1 MRVRRFI
8 LLHLCRQFILF
19 VIFSD
24 EQQYSDILPVLKSNA
39 LLINMHNM
47 LLFAKI
53 KTDFYTKL

>member
-8 LLHLCRQFILF
+8 LLHLRRQFILF

-24 EQQYSDILPVLKSNA
+24 EQQYSDILHILKSNA

-47 LLFAKI
+47 RLFAKI

>member
-8 LLHLCRQFILF
+8 LLHLRIQFILF
-19 VIFSD
+19 MIFSD
-24 EQQYSDILPVLKSNA
+24 KTQYSDILPTLKSNA

-47 LLFAKI
+47 RLFAKI

>member
-8 LLHLCRQFILF
+8 LLHLRIQFILF
-19 VIFSD
+19 SD
-24 EQQYSDILPVLKSNA
+24 KTQYSDILPTLKSNA

-47 LLFAKI
+47 RLFAKI

>member
-8 LLHLCRQFILF
+8 LLHLRIQFILF

-24 EQQYSDILPVLKSNA
+24 KTQYSDILPTLKSNA

-47 LLFAKI
+47 RLFAKI